1 MSEAFR
7 CDVCGDFETGEPTLR
22 LDLELNAGSA
32 PTGMMSLF
40 NMSDASETLDLC
52 SVECCEEVDLDAL
65 REDILG
71 QMEEQSQENP
81 LVETVGVDG
90 GEK

>member
-1 MSEAFR
+1 MSEAFQ
-7 CDVCGDFETGEPTLR
+7 CDVCGEFETGEPTLR

-40 NMSDASETLDLC
+40 SMSDASETLDLC

-65 REDILG
+65 REDILA
-71 QMEEQSQENP
+71 QMEKQSQENP

-90 GEK
+90 GEN